1 MTPIDAYIQNSEH
14 CEHAPLKDRK
24 SFTDVKDL
32 KMVDGVSFEV
42 PISEEN
48 KMWWRNVKVEVM
60 SHRRGSR
67 DKDDGKTRKTLGCGF
82 SLEHM

>member
-1 MTPIDAYIQNSEH
+1 
-14 CEHAPLKDRK
+14 
-24 SFTDVKDL
+24 
-32 KMVDGVSFEV
+32 MVAGGSFEV

-48 KMWWRNVKVEVM
+48 KMWWRNVKVEVI

-67 DKDDGKTRKTLGCGF
+67 DKDDGKTRKTLRCGF